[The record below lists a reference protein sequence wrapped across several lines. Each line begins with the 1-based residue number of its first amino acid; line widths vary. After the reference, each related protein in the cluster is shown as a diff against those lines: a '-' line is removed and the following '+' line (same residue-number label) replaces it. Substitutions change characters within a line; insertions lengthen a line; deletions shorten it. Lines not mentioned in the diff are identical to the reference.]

1 MKNIQTLQRQGMLT
15 DQQILQAYRFV
26 RNPSGFT
33 LAPTQFR
40 ILKDLLVDEIPL
52 EVYEKQR
59 NWAARSAKVVLGVLL
74 FSLQEI
80 QGTVEPRALNDNNP
94 EDHDPVTAEE
104 EVEYLKADDFAD
116 ILPLVREYGFTPREA
131 RLFLILKRAPNMQA
145 GKEAILTRLYA
156 DQVDDAPQLKI
167 IDVFICKMRKKL
179 EGTVWEIETIWG
191 AGYKLVHVPLPP
203 PSAVDKLK
211 SADTFERDMTWYIRH
226 VYESVPIQTLAA
238 DAKVAPSTVMRAIHK
253 ITDTMDD
260 EELDN
265 IARSVSAGH
274 SEDNKRLTT

>member
-1 MKNIQTLQRQGMLT
+1 MKNIQTLQRRGMLT

-26 RNPSGFT
+26 QNPSGFT

-80 QGTVEPRALNDNNP
+80 QGTVAPQALNDNNL

-116 ILPLVREYGFTPREA
+116 ILPLVQEYGFTPREA
-131 RLFLILKRAPNMQA
+131 RLFLILKRAPSMQV

-156 DQVDDAPQLKI
+156 DQIDDAPQLKI

-191 AGYKLVHVPLPP
+191 AGYKLVHAPLLPP

-226 VYESVPIQTLAA
+226 VYESVPMRTLAA

-260 EELDN
+260 EELDD
-265 IARSVSAGH
+265 IARSASADH
-274 SEDNKRLTT
+274 SEHKER